1 MAYFFIKHEVGA
13 EMTETKAEGTES
25 IINGI
30 REFIIDNFLF
40 GSENEMVGPEESF
53 MENGIID
60 STGILELIEHVE
72 ETYGITVDDEELI
85 PENLDSLTNLSKFII
100 SKRG

>member
-1 MAYFFIKHEVGA
+1 
-13 EMTETKAEGTES
+13 MTETKAEGTES